1 MHRKN
6 RELGVVF
13 TDTVKAFDTVTHQHI
28 LMGLKQKGV
37 EPHIINLIK
46 KMYENI
52 YMYTDMKNEQT
63 DPIQIQ
69 ANVKRGDSMSPL
81 FFNLALNQ
89 LKLWQRV
96 PPGREHQNSD
106 GLS

>member
-13 TDTVKAFDTVTHQHI
+13 TDTVKAFDTVSHQHI

-52 YMYTDMKNEQT
+52 
-63 DPIQIQ
+63 
-69 ANVKRGDSMSPL
+69 
-81 FFNLALNQ
+81 
-89 LKLWQRV
+89 
-96 PPGREHQNSD
+96 
-106 GLS
+106 